1 MSSESRARVNQMRGC
16 FEVEIILPDG
26 KFQYFKPH
34 ALNLKEAIQ
43 EIALYIEGI
52 QETNE
57 GYVILWRFVGQQS
70 FYYGKNI
77 VAEPKFRTFLR
88 KVKDYEEVVYETEK
102 KEKRGIDMKKDNIW
116 VVSDD
121 SKEQEI
127 KEQSQE
133 LNDIFV
139 GLDKLSEITD
149 DELPF

>member
-16 FEVEIILPDG
+16 FEAEIILPDG

-43 EIALYIEGI
+43 E
-52 QETNE
+52 TNE
-57 GYVILWRFVGQQS
+57 GYVILWSFVRQQS